1 MPTNRPARL
10 LLAIM
15 FIVAAITVYAR
26 FRGPDCDSGTTDSYS
41 PDLRADQLAYL
52 DKVRNQKKKKKKKK
66 GISIDFELFFSF
78 CSIFLKISMTDNMP
92 TKPC

>member
-52 DKVRNQKKKKKKKK
+52 DKVHR
-66 GISIDFELFFSF
+66 IYVESSFLIILLFF
-78 CSIFLKISMTDNMP
+78 FLAFS
-92 TKPC
+92 